1 MLQLFNRASKDCIMQ
16 IINQKNRLVN
26 KTSPKNLRQGGFS
39 LIELMVGLVIGLLVT
54 LVIMQMFAA
63 FEGQKRSTSSTADA
77 QTSGSV
83 ALYNLQRDVQLAG
96 FGLPLFDEDNMP
108 LNCIPMPTVNH
119 DDNGATPLIS
129 LAPIDIVDGG
139 AAAGASD
146 TVTVR
151 YGNSASGGVA
161 VPVINRT
168 GAAVDVDF
176 NMDCDQD
183 DVVIGINGNVCVSTT
198 VVATP
203 ASNTQINLRNPF
215 TGVNIGD
222 SISCM
227 GGWNEFQFQ
236 VVANQLTR
244 LNTFNNTVRTP
255 VVDGIV
261 NIQAQYG
268 ISAAPDNN
276 RITRWV
282 NATGVWA
289 AGAIGNSA
297 VCTAT
302 LSNRTCIKA
311 VRVAIVARNG
321 LLENLPAVSAA
332 CSSIT
337 IANPVGVCAWDA
349 TSANP
354 VVASPAPLIDLSN
367 TANWNQYRY
376 KVYETIIP
384 LRNIVWTRERL

>member
-1 MLQLFNRASKDCIMQ
+1 MR

-26 KTSPKNLRQGGFS
+26 KTSPINVRQGGFS

-54 LVIMQMFAA
+54 LVIMQMFAT
-63 FEGQKRSTSSTADA
+63 FEGQKRTTSSTADA

-96 FGLPLFDEDNMP
+96 FGLPLFDANNMP
-108 LNCIPMPTVNH
+108 LNCSPMPTVDH
-119 DDNGATPLIS
+119 DDNGATPPIS

-139 AAAGASD
+139 TAAGASD
-146 TVTVR
+146 RVTVR
-151 YGNSASGGVA
+151 YGTSASAGIPVRVWLVPNANSAV
-161 VPVINRT
+161 RRM
-168 GAAVDVDF
+168 DF
-176 NMDCDQD
+176 NMNCVQD
-183 DVVIGINGNVCVSTT
+183 DVVIAMRGNTCNSTT
-198 VVATP
+198 VIQAP
-203 ASNTQINLRNPF
+203 ADNQQINLRPPRI
-215 TGVNIGD
+215 NIVEGD

-268 ISAAPDNN
+268 ISAVPNN
-276 RITRWV
+276 NQITRWV

-289 AGAIGNSA
+289 AAAIGNSA
-297 VCTAT
+297 VCTDA
-302 LSNRTCIKA
+302 LSNRNCIKA

-337 IANPVGVCAWDA
+337 NANPVGVCAWDA

-354 VVASPAPLIDLSN
+354 AVASPAPAIDLSN
-367 TANWNQYRY
+367 TVNWNQYRY

>member
-1 MLQLFNRASKDCIMQ
+1 MR

-26 KTSPKNLRQGGFS
+26 KTSPITIRQGGFS

-54 LVIMQMFAA
+54 LVIMQMFAT
-63 FEGQKRSTSSTADA
+63 FEGQKRTTSSTADA

-96 FGLPLFDEDNMP
+96 FGLPLFDADNMP
-108 LNCIPMPTVNH
+108 LKCNPMPTVDH
-119 DDNGATPLIS
+119 DDNNATPAIS

-139 AAAGASD
+139 TAAGASD
-146 TVTVR
+146 RVTVR
-151 YGNSASGGVA
+151 YGTSASGGVP
-161 VPVINRT
+161 VPIISRN
-168 GAAVDVDF
+168 GAHVGVNF
-176 NMDCDQD
+176 NMSCTRD
-183 DVVIGINGNVCVSTT
+183 DVVIAMRGNGCVSTT
-198 VVATP
+198 VNAIP
-203 ASNTQINLRNPF
+203 ANNESINVKMPF
-215 TGVNIGD
+215 ASVDDHYT
-222 SISCM
+222 ISCM

-236 VVANQLTR
+236 VAANQLTR

-268 ISAAPDNN
+268 ISAMPNN
-276 RITRWV
+276 NQITRWV

-289 AGAIGNSA
+289 AAAIGNSA
-297 VCTAT
+297 VCSDA
-302 LSNRTCIKA
+302 LSNRNCIKA

-337 IANPVGVCAWDA
+337 NANPVGVCAWDA

-354 VVASPAPLIDLSN
+354 VVASPAPAIDLSN
-367 TANWNQYRY
+367 TANWDQYRY

-384 LRNIVWTRERL
+384 LRNIVWTRARL

>member
-1 MLQLFNRASKDCIMQ
+1 MQ
-16 IINQKNRLVN
+16 IINQKIREIIH
-26 KTSPKNLRQGGFS
+26 TSPKNVSQGGFS

-63 FEGQKRSTSSTADA
+63 FEGQKRTTTGTSDA

-96 FGLPLFDEDNMP
+96 FGLPLFDADNMP
-108 LNCIPMPTVNH
+108 LKCNPIPTVDH
-119 DDNGATPLIS
+119 DNDNGTPSIS

-139 AAAGASD
+139 TAAGASD
-146 TVTVR
+146 RVTVR
-151 YGNSASGGVA
+151 YGTSASGGV
-161 VPVINRT
+161 PVTVLNRT
-168 GAAVDVDF
+168 GADVLVDY
-176 NMDCDQD
+176 NMSCAQD
-183 DVVIGINGNVCVSTT
+183 DVVFNINGNVCLSTT
-198 VVATP
+198 VVANP
-203 ASNTQINLRNPF
+203 ANNAHINLRNPF
-215 TGVNIGD
+215 TGVNDGD

-227 GGWNEFQFQ
+227 AGWNEFQFQ
-236 VVANQLTR
+236 VAANQLTR

-268 ISAAPDNN
+268 ISATPTNN
-276 RITRWV
+276 QITQWV

-289 AGAIGNSA
+289 ALPNVIGTTSA
-297 VCTAT
+297 VCSAA
-302 LSNRTCIKA
+302 LANRNCIKA
-311 VRVAIVARNG
+311 VRVAVVARNG

-337 IANPVGVCAWDA
+337 NANPTGVCAWDA

-354 VVASPAPLIDLSN
+354 AIASPAPLIDLSN

>member
-1 MLQLFNRASKDCIMQ
+1 
-16 IINQKNRLVN
+16 
-26 KTSPKNLRQGGFS
+26 
-39 LIELMVGLVIGLLVT
+39 
-54 LVIMQMFAA
+54 
-63 FEGQKRSTSSTADA
+63 
-77 QTSGSV
+77 
-83 ALYNLQRDVQLAG
+83 
-96 FGLPLFDEDNMP
+96 
-108 LNCIPMPTVNH
+108 
-119 DDNGATPLIS
+119 
-129 LAPIDIVDGG
+129 
-139 AAAGASD
+139 
-146 TVTVR
+146 
-151 YGNSASGGVA
+151 
-161 VPVINRT
+161 
-168 GAAVDVDF
+168 
-176 NMDCDQD
+176 
-183 DVVIGINGNVCVSTT
+183 
-198 VVATP
+198 
-203 ASNTQINLRNPF
+203 
-215 TGVNIGD
+215 
-222 SISCM
+222 M